1 MCIGETK
8 IKLVKNTSYQQKLI
22 CIVLLGHKKIVQALW
37 NERNGSCIIWFFFS
51 SYSTLWNLR
60 CSSYKITLRQWITQ
74 FSCIKHN
81 VCFHAFSPENVWDAK
96 FYIDQS
102 NNTKQLKKTT
112 SAVDLLSD
120 FKILITPHFWP
131 GSAIIYVWYKSE
143 CFKNENISKFFV
155 KLSRL
160 KFQTNYLTN
169 GGIIYGV

>member
-8 IKLVKNTSYQQKLI
+8 IKLVKNTIYQQKLI

-102 NNTKQLKKTT
+102 NDTKQLKKPEFC
-112 SAVDLLSD
+112 SGFAARFQDMKQPRISD
-120 FKILITPHFWP
+120 QVLPSFMYAIKVNASKMKIYRN
-131 GSAIIYVWYKSE
+131 SS
-143 CFKNENISKFFV
+143 
-155 KLSRL
+155 
-160 KFQTNYLTN
+160 
-169 GGIIYGV
+169 